1 MNNEETRATVQPQPW
16 RIVRWVVIAQ
26 ILLASV
32 MALAIV
38 FIVSPMHG
46 VMAMLGGL
54 MTALMTVAFAFR
66 AFWRAAQTDAKA
78 VVGAMYRAEA
88 LKMAIATLF
97 FTAVA
102 LWLPDYFGSIVLG
115 FAAATLSYWLAL
127 PLTARAI
134 AVPDANS
141 ES

>member
-1 MNNEETRATVQPQPW
+1 MNKEASRATVQPQPW
-16 RIVRWVVIAQ
+16 RIVRWVIIAQ

-38 FIVSPMHG
+38 FIVSPVHG

-54 MTALMTVAFAFR
+54 VTVLMTVAFAFR
-66 AFWRAAQTDAKA
+66 AFWRAARSDAKA

-102 LWLPDYFGSIVLG
+102 LWLPEYFGSIVLG
-115 FAAATLSYWLAL
+115 FAAATVSYWLAL
-127 PLTARAI
+127 PLTASAMTI
-134 AVPDANS
+134 TDANS